1 MMTYPDPT
9 ADRSYQSESVVT
21 AAAKAPHLKVMC
33 GFSRRFD
40 DSYRDAISRVSAGA
54 IGTPSIFR
62 SQTCDKWDPSGA
74 FIDYAKF
81 SGGIFVDCS
90 IHDIDL
96 CLWFFSAASSAQP
109 SENGLTNGNGMT
121 NGTGG
126 SKKEG
131 VKVKSVQAVGVT
143 AIAPEL
149 RQYDDVDNA
158 VGVVEFWDER
168 VAYFYCSRM
177 MVAGQEDCTEIIGT
191 GGKVSVNMSP
201 QRNLV
206 SLHEAGGIR
215 KEIPQD
221 YFQRFENAFVREG
234 AEFVKCCLDGGE
246 VPVPLKGAVKA
257 VEIGCALQESLRNG
271 GKIEFDEEGTRK
283 VRSRL

>member
-1 MMTYPDPT
+1 
-9 ADRSYQSESVVT
+9 
-21 AAAKAPHLKVMC
+21 MC

-40 DSYRDAISRVSAGA
+40 DSYRDAISKVAAGA

-62 SQTCDKWDPSGA
+62 SQTCDKWDPSGS

-96 CLWFFSAASSAQP
+96 CLWFFASAPPPTKAI
-109 SENGLTNGNGMT
+109 TNGSVNGFDKH
-121 NGTGG
+121 G
-126 SKKEG
+126 KDKE
-131 VKVKSVQAVGVT
+131 VVQVKSVQAVGVT
-143 AIAPEL
+143 AMAPQL
-149 RQYDDVDNA
+149 RQYADVDNA
-158 VGVVEFWDER
+158 IGVVEFWDER

-191 GGKVSVNMSP
+191 GGKVSVNTSP

-206 SLHEAGGIR
+206 SLHEEGGIR

-221 YFQRFENAFVREG
+221 YFQRFENAFVKEG

-246 VPVPLKGAVKA
+246 VPVPLEGAVKA
-257 VEIGCALQESLRNG
+257 VEIGCALQESLRSGEKIEYDEG
-271 GKIEFDEEGTRK
+271 GKRK
-283 VRSRL
+283 NSARL